1 MTKEE
6 LVKIFCDKMHDE
18 LHDIEEDAKLHRE
31 LEEAGMTREAEMIE
45 AIAKEEYTHA
55 KGYRTMLARH
65 GHKLSDEAVALW
77 EKVEELFEW
86 S

>member
-6 LVKIFCDKMHDE
+6 LIKIFRDKMRDE
-18 LHDIEEDAKLHRE
+18 LHDIEEDAKLYLE
-31 LEEAGMTREAEMIE
+31 LAEAGMTREADMIE

-65 GHKLSDEAVALW
+65 GHRLSNEDVELW
-77 EKVEELFEW
+77 EKVEDL